1 MWPSGS
7 PMVYLH
13 SPMVFHS
20 LIVLSR
26 APDTICSSRAESVK
40 LAPATALQSA
50 FYGVCQK
57 GNKKNSSNTM
67 PISQGQSGHPQDD
80 MPSLWLPA
88 TISGILA
95 STPGCC

>member
-1 MWPSGS
+1 MTVRLSDGVLAFANGVPQLDCPVPSARHN
-7 PMVYLH
+7 L
-13 SPMVFHS
+13 
-20 LIVLSR
+20 R
-26 APDTICSSRAESVK
+26 SRAESVK

-57 GNKKNSSNTM
+57 GNKKNSSNTL